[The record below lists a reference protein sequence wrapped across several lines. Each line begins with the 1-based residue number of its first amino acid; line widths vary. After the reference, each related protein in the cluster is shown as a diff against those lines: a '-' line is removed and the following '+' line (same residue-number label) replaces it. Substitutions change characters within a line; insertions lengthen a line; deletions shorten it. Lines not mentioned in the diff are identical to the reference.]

1 MEIVPYHSE
10 DLSAII
16 ELMKGS
22 LGEGLIPKSEAYFIW
37 KHLKNPFG
45 HSKILLAKE
54 DGKIVGLRAFMKW
67 QWEIQS
73 TTITAVRAVDTATD
87 PAFQGKGIFKKL
99 TLQAVDECKS
109 ENAGFV
115 FNTPNTISIQGYL
128 KMGWFNIGKMPLL
141 IGPGSLFPRFYKEQ
155 FAEKIYEQYNTS
167 TIFETLAQT
176 WKVNADAVLFHT
188 PINKPFLQ
196 WRYHD
201 CPIVK
206 YGAIVEEG
214 KFGIVFRLKKINRFI
229 ELRICEIWTEDDK
242 MVGMAIQSLK
252 KLIRNIRPAMVS
264 CAPSPLFAGGKKNL
278 PGLFGPVKKGPTTTL
293 RPLAMDKLNTFDQF
307 YQWRPSIG
315 SMELF

>member
-1 MEIVPYHSE
+1 MEIKHSQHS
-10 DLSAII
+10 DLSEII
-16 ELMKGS
+16 NLLKSS
-22 LGEGLIPKSEAYFIW
+22 LGEGLIPKSEAYYIW
-37 KHLKNPFG
+37 KHEKNPFG
-45 HSKILLAKE
+45 KSKVLLAKE
-54 DGKIVGLRAFMKW
+54 NGKIVGVRAFMKW
-67 QWEIQS
+67 QWENQS
-73 TTITAVRAVDTATD
+73 TSITAVRAVDTATD

-128 KMGWFNIGKMPLL
+128 KMGWFSIGKMPLL
-141 IGPGSLFPRFYKEQ
+141 IGPGSLIPRFYKEQ
-155 FAEKIYEQYNTS
+155 FADKIYEQYNTEKVFQ
-167 TIFETLAQT
+167 ILAES
-176 WKVNADAVLFHT
+176 WKVNADAVMFHT

-206 YGAIVEEG
+206 YGAVVEEG

-242 MVGMAIQSLK
+242 MAGMAIKAVK
-252 KLIRNIRPAMVS
+252 KLIRKIRPAMVS
-264 CAPSPLFAGGKKNL
+264 CAPSPLFAGGKKKL
-278 PGLFGPVKKGPTTTL
+278 PGLFGPVKRGPITTL
-293 RPLAMDKLNTFDQF
+293 RPLAMDKLNTFEQF

>member
-1 MEIVPYHSE
+1 MEIVQYHSE

-16 ELMKGS
+16 NLMKGS

-45 HSKILLAKE
+45 NSKILLAKE

-67 QWEIQS
+67 QWENQS
-73 TTITAVRAVDTATD
+73 SSIKAVRAVDTATD

-99 TLQAVDECKS
+99 TLQAAEESKS
-109 ENAGFV
+109 ENVGFV

-128 KMGWFNIGKMPLL
+128 KMGWFSIGKMPLL
-141 IGPGSLFPRFYKEQ
+141 IGPGSLIPRFYKEG
-155 FAEKIYEQYNTS
+155 FADNIYEHYNTEKA
-167 TIFETLAQT
+167 FERLPQSWNVKSHTES
-176 WKVNADAVLFHT
+176 FHT
-188 PINKPFLQ
+188 PVNKTFLQ
-196 WRYHD
+196 WRYND

-242 MVGMAIQSLK
+242 MAGKAIKALK
-252 KLIRNIRPAMVS
+252 NLIRSIRPAMVS
-264 CAPSPLFAGGKKNL
+264 CAPSPLFVGGKKKI
-278 PGLFGPVKKGPTTTL
+278 PRLFGPVKKGPITTL
-293 RPLAMDKLNTFDQF
+293 RPLAMEKLNTFEQF

>member
-1 MEIVPYHSE
+1 MEVVQYNNT
-10 DLSAII
+10 DLPAII

-37 KHLKNPFG
+37 KHEKNPFG
-45 HSKILLAKE
+45 KSKILLAKE

-67 QWEIQS
+67 QWETQS
-73 TTITAVRAVDTATD
+73 NSITAVRAVDTATG

-99 TLQAVDECKS
+99 TLQAVEECKL

-128 KMGWFNIGKMPLL
+128 KMGWFSIGKMPLL
-141 IGPGSLFPRFYKEQ
+141 IGPGSLIPRFYKEP
-155 FAEKIYEQYNTS
+155 FTEKIYEQYNS
-167 TIFETLAQT
+167 KKAFETLSQT
-176 WKVNADAVLFHT
+176 WKVKSDAAIFHT
-188 PINKPFLQ
+188 PINKSFLQ
-196 WRYHD
+196 WRYND

-214 KFGIVFRLKKINRFI
+214 KFGIIFRLKKINRFI

-242 MVGMAIQSLK
+242 MAGAAAKSLR
-252 KLIRNIRPAMVS
+252 KLIKNIRPVMVS
-264 CAPSPLFAGGKKNL
+264 CAPSPLFSGGKKNL
-278 PGLFGPVKKGPTTTL
+278 PGLFGPVKKGPITTL
-293 RPLAMDKLNTFDQF
+293 RPLAMEKLNTFEQF
-307 YQWRPSIG
+307 YQWGPSIG